1 MDIFLDKQNLAD
13 LYNFLNDRSS
23 NKLSTSEFH
32 AYLDSFQKNQID
44 HPPLRSNN
52 AAENLNAM
60 NDRFLSFVL
69 QKTPR
74 SKSRKLLASPSVTAY
89 TDDSNNQITR
99 PSAVNPYFQ
108 PQIQQPLK
116 SIGYLSGGGMSSQKE
131 PDSCRENGAQKD
143 TGGNNH
149 DTNMNL
155 FSKQFQSISKIDDH
169 LIHKPRDQD
178 LYVICNSR
186 DRDVTKFP
194 FHDYFQIELSQ
205 VIKNVVQVHCK
216 NVILPNLN
224 FFESEPY
231 LFLQIV
237 ELDQTFQGSNQAYS
251 KMFAQIH
258 PEVKNPTQKFVCCK
272 TSKAKKNFYNNPVA
286 SISRL
291 TLRLCSSN
299 GTPFPI
305 PTDVFQVVKIEN
317 ALNQGTSLY
326 RITMIDQP
334 RNQNLIPCFYAWLKG
349 ACRTYDPIFITGV
362 PEFRQQLFFLDFETL
377 DPGGDIGTPIVLFA
391 SSLKI
396 TNLIFSDIDFGLFA
410 SEVGNCLC
418 SFNKLSITAQLE
430 IKILD
435 VDTKNIHSTI
445 VK

>member
-1 MDIFLDKQNLAD
+1 
-13 LYNFLNDRSS
+13 
-23 NKLSTSEFH
+23 
-32 AYLDSFQKNQID
+32 
-44 HPPLRSNN
+44 
-52 AAENLNAM
+52 
-60 NDRFLSFVL
+60 
-69 QKTPR
+69 
-74 SKSRKLLASPSVTAY
+74 
-89 TDDSNNQITR
+89 
-99 PSAVNPYFQ
+99 
-108 PQIQQPLK
+108 
-116 SIGYLSGGGMSSQKE
+116 LSGGGGGGGGESSQKE
-131 PDSCRENGAQKD
+131 PDSDRDRLAPRENGAQKD
-143 TGGNNH
+143 TWGNDH
-149 DTNMNL
+149 DANMNL
-155 FSKQFQSISKIDDH
+155 FSKQFQSISKIHDP
-169 LIHKPRDQD
+169 LIHKPREQD

-205 VIKNVVQVHCK
+205 VIKNVVQVQCK

-251 KMFAQIH
+251 RMFAQIH
-258 PEVKNPTQKFVCCK
+258 PEVKNPAQKFVCCK

-317 ALNQGTSLY
+317 ALNQGTSIY
-326 RITMIDQP
+326 RITIVDQP
-334 RNQNLIPCFYAWLKG
+334 RNQNLIPCFYVWLKG
-349 ACRTYDPIFITGV
+349 ACRTYDPVFITGI
-362 PEFRQQLFFLDFETL
+362 PEFRQQLFFLDFETS
-377 DPGGDIGTPIVLFA
+377 DPDGCIGTQIVLFA

-410 SEVGNCLC
+410 SELGNCLC
-418 SFNKLSITAQLE
+418 SFNKLAITAQLE